1 MKITI
6 TQPEIHQAIEA
17 FIRGQISINEGMKVE
32 INLRATRGEDG
43 ATAEIDIVPD
53 QPEPAPEPVKA
64 TRAPR
69 QPKATTDATSPTTAP
84 NVGKTSKPLEVAED
98 TAGKANANVA
108 RSINDAPTADVAEE
122 AAIIDA
128 NAPVDEPEPNSEE
141 ALAAE
146 AAATEPEERAQ
157 DEAAPARTSLFG
169 GLKKPV
175 N

>member
-17 FIRGQISINEGMKVE
+17 FIRGQISINDGMKVE

-53 QPEPAPEPVKA
+53 VPEPVVEEAPKATVTRKPRAPKLDIATKVEEAKAEPALQPEPEPEPEPEPGI
-64 TRAPR
+64 TEELP
-69 QPKATTDATSPTTAP
+69 
-84 NVGKTSKPLEVAED
+84 ED
-98 TAGKANANVA
+98 
-108 RSINDAPTADVAEE
+108 
-122 AAIIDA
+122 
-128 NAPVDEPEPNSEE
+128 PEPNSEA

-146 AAATEPEERAQ
+146 AAATEPVIEPVEP
-157 DEAAPARTSLFG
+157 EAPAEPAPVRQSLFG

-175 N
+175 NE

>member
-17 FIRGQISINEGMKVE
+17 FIRGQISINDGMKVE

-53 QPEPAPEPVKA
+53 VPEPVVEEA
-64 TRAPR
+64 
-69 QPKATTDATSPTTAP
+69 PKAT
-84 NVGKTSKPLEVAED
+84 
-98 TAGKANANVA
+98 VA
-108 RSINDAPTADVAEE
+108 RKPRAPKLDIANKVEEAKTTDEAPTQAAQEEQAE
-122 AAIIDA
+122 
-128 NAPVDEPEPNSEE
+128 NPEPNSEA

-146 AAATEPEERAQ
+146 AAATEPAEEAQ
-157 DEAAPARTSLFG
+157 EAQLETPAEPAPVRQSLFG

-175 N
+175 NG